1 MQSTSDFILA
11 LTAATAQVSAGNRS
25 LREDGI
31 ADVGLGHP
39 QMRRMLGELGQ
50 RLVEGGAIPGA
61 DDIYWLELNELDESA
76 RQLEKGERL
85 ESFATQIKQRKAKW
99 EAMRHITPPTTL
111 PKVGW
116 LSKFYADNEQ
126 TGDKIKGFAAS
137 ADTIYP

>member
-11 LTAATAQVSAGNRS
+11 LTDATAQVGAGNRS

-39 QMRRMLGELGQ
+39 QMRRMLGELGR

-85 ESFATQIKQRKAKW
+85 ESFATQIKQCKAKW